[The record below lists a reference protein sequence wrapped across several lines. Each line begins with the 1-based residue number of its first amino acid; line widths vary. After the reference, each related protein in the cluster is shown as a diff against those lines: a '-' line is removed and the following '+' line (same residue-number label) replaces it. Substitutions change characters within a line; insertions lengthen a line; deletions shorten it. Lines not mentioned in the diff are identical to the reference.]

1 MATLLDQ
8 PLHTF
13 VEAHGERVP
22 PQTEAF
28 VARVASLAYDVAAVS
43 SPAAL
48 ARALASG
55 SPAALLRELAALL
68 LARGIA
74 APEAE
79 ARLRGEL
86 AIAEALE
93 RTGGLW
99 RADEAQ
105 AALRVSRAALHAWR
119 AAGRVLALPLVD
131 GSFGYPVA
139 QFVPGASDATPPR
152 PHPDLAAVLAAA
164 GPLTPHE
171 LFGFLATSQP
181 ALAPPGAPNSAAAAR
196 TGFEALH
203 AGDAARVV
211 ALLAHLTTPDDAA
224 PVAA

>member
-13 VEAHGERVP
+13 VEGSAERVP

-28 VARVASLAYDVAAVS
+28 VARVAELAYELAAVS

-55 SPAALLRELAALL
+55 SPAALLREVAGLV
-68 LARGIA
+68 LARGLSS
-74 APEAE
+74 PDSE
-79 ARLRGEL
+79 ARLRGEV
-86 AIAEALE
+86 AVAEALE

-105 AALRVSRAALHAWR
+105 AALGVSRAALHAWR
-119 AAGRVLALPLVD
+119 AAGRVLALPLAD

-139 QFVPGASDATPPR
+139 QFVRGASDAVPPR
-152 PHPDLAAVLAAA
+152 PHPDLPRVLAAA

-171 LFGFLATSQP
+171 LFGVLAAPQP
-181 ALAPPGAPNSAAAAR
+181 ALADGEAPAEPP
-196 TGFEALH
+196 TGFDALH
-203 AGDAARVV
+203 AGGAARVA
-211 ALLAHLTTPDDAA
+211 ALLRHLTTPDDADA
-224 PVAA
+224 PARSA